1 MSKKT
6 KKRNKKFNAL
16 TSFRRLASATTHDL
30 AVVWVQGDNKYSSVF
45 NLKNGKR
52 EKVTRLM
59 AKALSESTH
68 QWTILL
74 AVFCRRQDGQEYAKY
89 AEVHTGANYY
99 ESDLIEAMREHQDAL
114 IAQQN
119 PEHFISAGYMA
130 APHPIEF
137 DEKMAGKIFA
147 DMGGWECLAKWEA
160 REQGLLDDEEAA

>member
-16 TSFRRLASATTHDL
+16 TSFRRLARATTHNL
-30 AVVWVQGDNKYSSVF
+30 AVAWVQGENKESCVF
-45 NLKNGKR
+45 NLKSGKR
-52 EKVTRLM
+52 ENVTRMM
-59 AKALSESTH
+59 AQALGEAPH

-89 AEVHTGANYY
+89 FEVQTGANYY

-114 IAQQN
+114 ITQQN

-130 APHPIEF
+130 SPHPIEF
-137 DEKMAGKIFA
+137 DEKQAGKIFA
-147 DMGGWECLAKWEA
+147 SMGGWDCLSKWEA
-160 REQGLLDDEEAA
+160 RELGLLNEEAA